1 VAVIFKDGSFGS
13 SASRLRDTEDR
24 YPFIPKGAD
33 FSLLKAR
40 VDEVIYVDDNR
51 NPTKG
56 TNNEQVVYICT
67 LLSGSDVGQKV
78 ANVVDSPWAGGA
90 FVGSERIRHPMF
102 GKDFS
107 GDTPKTPPNSSGEV
121 VVLGRIG
128 GQIGSYVILGSLK
141 HPKFKTAA
149 KKADGQRCY
158 WEYNGVVFQIN
169 RDGELSV
176 TFGGGPKNPDDGK
189 APNDSSAGSTLVF
202 SKNGNINIKDKD
214 GNGLLVDAENKS
226 VSLVSGTGG
235 SEMNIGGPWTVNVQG
250 NATIKASG
258 AVELD
263 GSLVNIVSGGLGAAR
278 LNDLV
283 TGWDAEGRPL
293 VNTRISGFSTKVL
306 IGG

>member
-1 VAVIFKDGSFGS
+1 MPVNFKNGGIGSTNFRSAYRQDPLTDKVKDYWLVEARIDNIF
-13 SASRLRDTEDR
+13 
-24 YPFIPKGAD
+24 
-33 FSLLKAR
+33 
-40 VDEVIYVDDNR
+40 YVDDDR

-56 TNNEQVVYICT
+56 TDNAQVVYGCT
-67 LLSGSDVGQKV
+67 IISGPDTGKYIGS
-78 ANVVDSPWAGGA
+78 VVDCPMLGGA
-90 FVGSERIRHPMF
+90 FVGSEKIRHPMY

-107 GDTPKTPPNSSGEV
+107 GKTHKEPDVTNGEIV
-121 VVLGRIG
+121 ILGKIAGRYG
-128 GQIGSYVILGSLK
+128 GYVILGGIK

-189 APNDSSAGSTLVF
+189 APNESSAGSTLIF